1 MLAVEL
7 RPEERRSPLQN
18 FVSPPKLTDL
28 LLQLPQLPRFGRGHA
43 SHVAVVDIGLL
54 DPRPDGL
61 DPVSE
66 LRRDPLDRPVLAPQL
81 RSQGSHHP
89 DRCGL
94 LLRRI
99 PTRGRLPRS
108 LIRHHDSILVSK
120 VRSLQ
125 QSQGASEPAWS
136 VSGMWGSTSD
146 RSQVASLHTKPDYC
160 YYLKRQLQLVKH
172 QERRCGSRGYC

>member
-18 FVSPPKLTDL
+18 FVSPTKLTDL

-43 SHVAVVDIGLL
+43 SHVAVVDVGLL

-61 DPVSE
+61 DPVAE
-66 LRRDPLDRPVLAPQL
+66 LRGDPMDRPVLGPEL
-81 RSQGSHHP
+81 CSQRPHHP

-99 PTRGRLPRS
+99 SMRRRLPRS
-108 LIRHHDSILVSK
+108 LL
-120 VRSLQ
+120 
-125 QSQGASEPAWS
+125 
-136 VSGMWGSTSD
+136 
-146 RSQVASLHTKPDYC
+146 
-160 YYLKRQLQLVKH
+160 
-172 QERRCGSRGYC
+172 